1 MSRHPQPHRR
11 PTSHP
16 DPQKRQL
23 QRQLLAVALAG
34 TGGLVGYLDLQPLIS
49 GALLLA
55 GLATLLLTPRV

>member
-11 PTSHP
+11 TTSHP

-23 QRQLLAVALAG
+23 QRQLLAIALAG